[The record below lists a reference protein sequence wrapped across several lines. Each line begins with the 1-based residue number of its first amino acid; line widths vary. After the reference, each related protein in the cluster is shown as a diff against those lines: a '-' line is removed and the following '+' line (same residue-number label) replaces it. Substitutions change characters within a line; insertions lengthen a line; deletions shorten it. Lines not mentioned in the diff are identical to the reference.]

1 MGTKTHR
8 ARDGRGLSE
17 GEGAVENVGVEV
29 EESAATPL
37 PAVEPLLDDS
47 GFVDF
52 AVAGTHV
59 SGEFRCAECGYG
71 AVVHRELPQC
81 PMCGGT
87 VWERRGPIVPRLV
100 N

>member
-1 MGTKTHR
+1 MGTKTHQVR
-8 ARDGRGLSE
+8 AGRALSE
-17 GEGAVENVGVEV
+17 DKGEVEKVGAEV
-29 EESAATPL
+29 EESAA
-37 PAVEPLLDDS
+37 PAPVEEPLLDDS

-71 AVVHRELPQC
+71 AVVQRELPQC

-87 VWERRGPIVPRLV
+87 VWERRGPTAPRLV